1 MKTLTWRIVMTPTR
15 QEASNTAKPMRKT
28 RAAIAKQSAST
39 AVAKVEAAK
48 TAKLEAEKKKKKRK
62 MKTSPPKAVETLM
75 IPTPPLKD

>member
-1 MKTLTWRIVMTPTR
+1 MKTLTWRTVMTPTR

-48 TAKLEAEKKKKKRK
+48 TAKLEAEKKKKRK
-62 MKTSPPKAVETLM
+62 MKTSPPPAVETLM
-75 IPTPPLKD
+75 ISTPPLKD